1 MTTTLIARS
10 LFGRARTEAVD
21 FAAAAPAWAS
31 ACVAIPAHGMFPA
44 IAATPTTD
52 VVSATNLWLGG
63 DVQGSGFGSKYATKR
78 IAPGRLEGMT

>member
-10 LFGRARTEAVD
+10 LFGRARTETVD
-21 FAAAAPAWAS
+21 FVATAPACAS
-31 ACVAIPAHGMFPA
+31 AYVAGRAHRMFA
-44 IAATPTTD
+44 TAATPTTD
-52 VVSATNLWLGG
+52 VVSATNPWLGG

>member
-1 MTTTLIARS
+1 MTTTLIAHS
-10 LFGRARTEAVD
+10 LFGRARTATGEFV
-21 FAAAAPAWAS
+21 AAACAS
-31 ACVAIPAHGMFPA
+31 ARVATCAHGMFPA
-44 IAATPTTD
+44 IAATSTTD